1 MKSYKTTLIGA
12 GLAVLMALQP
22 IMEGTGYHL
31 DKGTFGKLL
40 FAGMLAAFGYLV
52 KDHDVTGKP

>member
-31 DKGTFGKLL
+31 DKGTIGKLL
-40 FAGMLAAFGYLV
+40 FAGLLAAFGYLV
-52 KDHDVTGKP
+52 KDHDVSGKP